1 MEEFIAQN
9 KDIVDLL
16 LQIVYLVVPIVI
28 SWLIRTYVRNSNYER
43 QIASIVRLSNVAIDT
58 MENMEKRGELVVPPG
73 MKKGQFKLNQAA
85 EWLEAEL
92 NTNGIKVSTDD
103 ATRWISAEFQK
114 RLGGVHTT
122 SITQEMTKMAV
133 DLIQGLGKG
142 NLSELAEDKERLDLF
157 VSLAADWLSAR
168 LSEQRGVRINHE
180 EADTWVRAELLNRL
194 QVKQLPSGDTL
205 MDLARQAVAY
215 VNGLKASGR
224 LAARP
229 GMPAEF
235 DIDIAAAWM
244 LTEALQLGM
253 SVTPEE
259 IANAVNTVIR
269 ARKSATGGANP

>member
-1 MEEFIAQN
+1 MEEVIAKN

-16 LQIVYLVVPIVI
+16 LQITYLVVPIVI
-28 SWLIRTYVRNSNYER
+28 SWLIRTYVRKSNYEK
-43 QIASIVRLSNVAIDT
+43 QIASIVRLSGVAIDT

-73 MKKGQFKLNQAA
+73 IKKGQFKLAQAA

-92 NTNGIKVSTDD
+92 NTNGVKVTTED

-114 RLGGVHTT
+114 RMGGVQTT
-122 SITQEMTKMAV
+122 SITQEVTKMAV
-133 DLIQGLGKG
+133 DLLQGLGKG
-142 NLSELAEDKERLDLF
+142 NLSELAEDKERLDLL
-157 VSLAADWLSAR
+157 VGLASDWLSAR
-168 LSEQRGVRINHE
+168 LAEQRGVRINHD
-180 EADTWVRAELLNRL
+180 EAETWVRAELLNRL

-229 GMPAEF
+229 GMPPEF
-235 DIDIAAAWM
+235 DVDIAAAWM

-253 SVTPEE
+253 SITPEE

-269 ARKSATGGANP
+269 ARKSATGGATP